1 LTGIY
6 IGSGHEYEREILKE
20 KDLDSIESKALAE
33 NLQATKVAQIEYDD
47 SARWLLAE
55 AQSFFGVHQRLL
67 AFLEELYH
75 PFVNPGIALGLMR
88 ASILAD
94 IWWFCNHDP
103 EAKTLDIVL
112 ALIQKAEGICEK
124 DEDRKKLF
132 ADFLEFCSALCAQEG
147 VKIYDQLIQMLDHY
161 SQKDEALFVRLS
173 SQARKAILR
182 LSKKV
187 EDDKLCYD
195 ILRRILIQNLKHW
208 QDSTDLSKWLS
219 HLGDKPTGE
228 SLSNLP
234 GKNFYKHWLD
244 YLGTST
250 EIAEL
255 QKVPAHGEIAALYR
269 DYIREL
275 PHLSHRVQYIFFLL
289 GLAPMVDMMDHLLWD
304 LNRQLAN
311 LYEELSAAEVSK
323 MLKTIFETLESFTSS
338 HLSIVLDC
346 LLTVGKAV
354 LKGTD
359 SDLHNEVIRL
369 IVDLGFTAPG
379 EIRIAGDWQLE
390 VDKNHV
396 KHLRLLLELIAL
408 NPRDY
413 KDLLA
418 FTVISLNRKG
428 VFISDT
434 DLFQKDV
441 SAFLASDLRPIYVQS
456 KHLLRMF
463 PVFFNEI
470 GAEGEIR
477 DASTELDELS
487 MRKDRLIHFL
497 RKQVHTESNSTQITL
512 IERILR
518 YWVNLDPA
526 PLQAMIP
533 VDVWEQIQEPDQR
546 TQDQSEAVNR
556 FLREHELSDKELLA
570 LSWQKVQLLFRNL
583 EEDFFTKRIKLL
595 CYCHFLL
602 KDKYNLD
609 PYDIVKFLS
618 RYSFFDAKEQNRLRT
633 SLTRK
638 DYDSSIRQMLS
649 YIGRLNTRIL
659 DPTPTTPWEN
669 IYYKRHIAAGIP
681 SMYGMYREPKL
692 EAMGMVF
699 RLENVIR
706 RLFQRSI
713 GQINLD
719 YINGRTLRRIVRI
732 LEIYD
737 YAMKEEMVTSDAF
750 GSALAMLSSVQ
761 HSTTLTLDQYLDIFK
776 LLKDSVNEIINE
788 YYYRFYDSQLA
799 HILEEQVSKQE
810 QEIFA
815 EEFYRTLLS
824 ASFLV
829 QGLDGFIT
837 RILQSLTEMR
847 QLFSKEDIVKLMSYD
862 PDRLFFHLYNRNSRI
877 ENQVLLG
884 SKAFFLKRMYQ
895 YEFPIPPGF
904 VITTDLYRNRDI
916 INTHPDISQEF
927 DRLLLQNLQRM
938 ESYTRLGFG
947 DPNKPLLFSVRS
959 GAPMSLP
966 GAMDTFLNIGLNDEV
981 TLKLS
986 KRKNY
991 GWTAWDCYR
1000 RLIQSWGMAYGI
1012 QRDEFDKVM
1021 ISYKKQH
1028 NVELKTQ
1035 FSPKQMRAMVGEYKE
1050 VLARHEV
1057 VFEQDPFRQLYQA
1070 ISHVLDSWNT
1080 ERAKLYRAK
1089 LHIAEEW
1096 GTAVIIQKMVLGN
1109 ISLESGTGVLF
1120 TYADWNKEPGIC
1132 LNGDFTLCSQG
1143 EDVVA
1148 GLVHTLPISEQE
1160 RLRQGGEISLEKDFP
1175 ALYHRLLRYAKLLIE
1190 DRNYPHQEIEF
1201 TFEGKSEE
1209 QLFIL
1214 QTRNQV
1220 IHKSPEYKVLGS
1232 KDCQMQSIGNGIGIG
1247 KGAMN
1252 GIIVIR
1258 EEDIQ
1263 SFKEQGSPLILVRP
1277 DTVPDDMQLLFEC
1290 QGLLTSRGGVTSHAA
1305 VTATRLGLIGV
1316 VNCRELVVDEESS
1329 TLRIG
1334 KLKLKAGDKIALDAT
1349 GGAIYLGHYPLQS
1362 VHLIA

>member
-1 LTGIY
+1 
-6 IGSGHEYEREILKE
+6 
-20 KDLDSIESKALAE
+20 
-33 NLQATKVAQIEYDD
+33 VAVIEYDD
-47 SARWLLAE
+47 DARWLLE
-55 AQSFFGVHQRLL
+55 QAQSYFGVHQRLQ

-75 PFVNPGIALGLMR
+75 PFVNPGIALSLMR
-88 ASILAD
+88 AAILGD
-94 IWWFCNHDP
+94 VWWYASQKSHVRIL
-103 EAKTLDIVL
+103 EIVL
-112 ALIQKAEGICEK
+112 NLIEKAEGICEK
-124 DEDRKKLF
+124 DADRKKLF
-132 ADFLEFCSALCAQEG
+132 QDFLELCNALSDEG
-147 VKIYDQLIQMLDHY
+147 DLDVFDRLIEILNRWCT
-161 SQKDEALFVRLS
+161 KDEALFIRLS
-173 SQARKAILR
+173 SQARKTLLR
-182 LSKKV
+182 LQKRNPESEV
-187 EDDKLCYD
+187 CFVCLQNL
-195 ILRRILIQNLKHW
+195 LRRTIEYW
-208 QDSTDLSKWLS
+208 QSSTDLRSWLS
-219 HLGDKPTGE
+219 HLKDIPAAVD
-228 SLSNLP
+228 LSHLP
-234 GKNFYKHWLD
+234 GNKFFSYWLD
-244 YLGTST
+244 YCSNASSIDDLHN
-250 EIAEL
+250 
-255 QKVPAHGEIAALYR
+255 VPAHNEIATLYR
-269 DYIREL
+269 DYIREFD
-275 PHLSHRVQYIFFLL
+275 HLSHRVQYIFFLL
-289 GLAPMVDMMDHLLWD
+289 GLSPMIDMMDHLLWD

-311 LYEELSAAEVSK
+311 LYEELSAEEVSQ
-323 MLKTIFETLESFTSS
+323 MLAIIFDTLKAFTGS

-354 LKGTD
+354 LKGND
-359 SDLHNEVIRL
+359 PKLHQEVIRY

-379 EIRIAGDWQLE
+379 EVRIASDWQIE
-390 VDKNHV
+390 IDKNHV
-396 KHLRLLLELIAL
+396 KHLRILLELIAI
-408 NPRDY
+408 NPQQN

-441 SAFLASDLRPIYVQS
+441 SAFLGSNLKPIFVQS

-470 GAEGEIR
+470 GAEGDIR
-477 DASTELDELS
+477 DASTNLDELS

-497 RKQVHTESNSTQITL
+497 RKQVHTESNSSQITL
-512 IERILR
+512 IEKILR
-518 YWVNLDPA
+518 YWVDLDPA
-526 PLQAMIP
+526 PLEKMIP
-533 VDVWEQIQEPDQR
+533 VDVWEQIQNIDER
-546 TQDQSEAVNR
+546 TVEQSKAVNKFLSDVGLSEA
-556 FLREHELSDKELLA
+556 ELLA
-570 LSWQKVQLLFRNL
+570 LSWQKVELLFRDL
-583 EEDFFTKRIKLL
+583 DEDFYTKRIKLL

-649 YIGRLNTRIL
+649 YIGKLNARIL
-659 DPTPTTPWEN
+659 DPKPTKAWEN

-706 RLFQRSI
+706 RLFVRSI

-737 YAMKEEMVTSDAF
+737 FAMKEEMVTSDAF
-750 GSALAMLSSVQ
+750 GSALAMLSSAR
-761 HSTTLTLDQYLDIFK
+761 HISTLTLDQYLDIFN

-799 HILEEQVSKQE
+799 RILTEQVSKQQ

-837 RILQSLTEMR
+837 RILESLTEMR
-847 QLFSKEDIVKLMSYD
+847 QLFSKEDILKLMSYD
-862 PDRLFFHLYNRNSRI
+862 PDRLFFHLYTRNSRI

-916 INTHPDISQEF
+916 INTHPNISQEF
-927 DRLLLQNLQRM
+927 DRLLMQNLKRM

-947 DPNKPLLFSVRS
+947 DPSRPLLFSVRS

-986 KRKNY
+986 KRQNY

-1012 QRDEFDKVM
+1012 DRDEFDKVM
-1021 ISYKKQH
+1021 IAYKKQH

-1035 FSPKQMRAMVGEYKE
+1035 FSPRQMQDMVGEYKE
-1050 VLARHEV
+1050 VLARHNV
-1057 VFEQDPFRQLYQA
+1057 TFEQDPFKQLYQA

-1080 ERAKLYRAK
+1080 DRAKLYRTK

-1120 TYADWNKEPGIC
+1120 TYADWHKEPGIF

-1148 GLVHTLPISEQE
+1148 GLVHTLPISELE
-1160 RLRQGGEISLEKDFP
+1160 RLRQQGEISLENDFP

-1190 DRNYPHQEIEF
+1190 ERSYPHQEIEF
-1201 TFEGKSEE
+1201 TFEGKSED

-1232 KDCQMQSIGNGIGIG
+1232 KDCKMQSIGNGIGIG
-1247 KGAMN
+1247 KGAIN
-1252 GIIVIR
+1252 GIIVIQ

-1263 SFKEQGSPLILVRP
+1263 RFKDQGQPLILVRP

-1329 TLRIG
+1329 SCRIG
-1334 KLKLKAGDKIALDAT
+1334 NLKLKAGDKIALDAT
-1349 GGAIYLGHYPLQS
+1349 GGGIYLGHYHLQS
-1362 VHLIA
+1362 VHLIV